1 MLFTGTLT
9 LGCKSYID
17 AQTKAC
23 YCAPSGKQKEYKKK
37 PQYGWKYNGEDL

>member
-17 AQTKAC
+17 AQTNAC
-23 YCAPSGKQKEYKKK
+23 YCPPVYGKQKEYKKK
-37 PQYGWKYNGEDL
+37 NKYTAGDGDL